1 MCMINNTSNYLYQF
15 IRLLSEKFLKIQDSI
30 MFIGDS
36 CCNPLSLGW
45 IKRILEREIEG
56 VYVRSLMIGD
66 NVVSDT
72 EHGFFGNINEQIQQV
87 CDKLANDEK
96 LHDGYNAI
104 GFSQGGLFLR
114 GVAQRCSSPP
124 MKNLISL
131 GGPQQGIYGLPLCPG
146 DVRVCDAVRHL
157 LDMGAYIGFVQKS
170 LIQAQYW
177 HDPFDETT
185 YKRYSAFLADA
196 NAENAMNQTYFDNL
210 IKLNNFI
217 LVKFLNDSMVLPK
230 ESEWFGYYA
239 QGNTSTIIPLEKSK
253 LYTEDRIGLRTLNEK
268 GKLQF
273 VAIDGDHLQMP
284 ESVFIK
290 EIVNK
295 YLK

>member
-1 MCMINNTSNYLYQF
+1 M
-15 IRLLSEKFLKIQDSI
+15 
-30 MFIGDS
+30 
-36 CCNPLSLGW
+36 GW
-45 IKRILEREIEG
+45 IKKILEREIEG
-56 VYVRSLMIGD
+56 VYVHSLMIGD
-66 NVVSDT
+66 NVISDT

-87 CDKLANDEK
+87 CDKISNDEK
-96 LHDGYNAI
+96 LRDGYNAI

-157 LDMGAYIGFVQKS
+157 LDMGAYFGFVQKS

-177 HDPFDETT
+177 HDPIDETT
-185 YKRYSAFLADA
+185 YRQYSIFLADA
-196 NAENAMNQTYFDNL
+196 NAENTVNRTYFDNL
-210 IKLNNFI
+210 TKLNNFV
-217 LVKFLNDSMVLPK
+217 LVKFLNDSMILPK

-239 QGNTSTIIPLEKSK
+239 KGDTSTVIPLEKSKLYTEWFGYYAKGDTSTVIPLEKSK
-253 LYTEDRIGLRTLNEK
+253 LYTEDRIGLRTLYEK

-284 ESVFIK
+284 ETVFIK